1 MRPVIG
7 RHQEHFALALRSG
20 FCDRPGMRT
29 VFSLLGKLALVAA
42 AYLLLVAAGYG
53 LVPDV
58 KHLGRENPGKTAFME
73 KRETEWAAEGRK
85 VALAQRWVPLSAIS
99 PYLIKAVLIS
109 EDDKF
114 WQHDGFDFEAMQKA
128 MEKNLEQGRL
138 RAGGS
143 TISQQLAKN
152 LWLSPSK
159 SPLRK
164 SRTPCWL
171 GAGKGPVQAAPRTWR
186 ST

>member
-1 MRPVIG
+1 
-7 RHQEHFALALRSG
+7 
-20 FCDRPGMRT
+20 MRT